1 VKIILSEIARCVVST
16 YGTIAGDFSG
26 HNYASGRL
34 DNQLYHKSIL
44 VDRSFWESEVLNPIF
59 SRWFREYALVH
70 GIEQHGKIP
79 DRQRRSTRAMPV
91 WKPTLSARHWRPRH
105 TWYWDAFVH
114 VDPAKEA
121 DAQAVRLANNVT
133 TLAAECA
140 KDGRDYMNVLSQR
153 AKEMAIMKEL
163 GITSGGPESA
173 KENKNE
179 THE

>member
-1 VKIILSEIARCVVST
+1 MM
-16 YGTIAGDFSG
+16 
-26 HNYASGRL
+26 
-34 DNQLYHKSIL
+34 
-44 VDRSFWESEVLNPIF
+44 
-59 SRWFREYALVH
+59 ALVH
-70 GIEQHGKIP
+70 SIERKI
-79 DRQRRSTRAMPV
+79 
-91 WKPTLSARHWRPRH
+91 PRH

-140 KDGRDYMNVLSQR
+140 KDGRDYMNVLAQR
-153 AKEMAIMKEL
+153 AKEIAIMKEL
-163 GITSGGPESA
+163 GIPSGNPESA